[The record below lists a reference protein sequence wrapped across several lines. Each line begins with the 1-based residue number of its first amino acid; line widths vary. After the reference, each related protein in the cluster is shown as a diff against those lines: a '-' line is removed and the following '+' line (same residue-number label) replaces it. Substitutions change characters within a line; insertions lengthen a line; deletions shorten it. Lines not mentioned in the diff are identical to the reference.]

1 VSKEGIILRKNCFNV
16 YPVSVKEINCSAIK
30 SIEYKICVHFLG
42 RVSHSFHRLS
52 KKSIFQ
58 KGYETLPPPKNKFNI
73 ILCPTGLGCATM
85 DKIHIVKKRGSKAT
99 FCKSRKARQK
109 FLIAVT
115 IKTLTICQH
124 RLN

>member
-1 VSKEGIILRKNCFNV
+1 M
-16 YPVSVKEINCSAIK
+16 KEINCSEIK

-42 RVSHSFHRLS
+42 RVSHNFHRLS

-73 ILCPTGLGCATM
+73 ILCSTGHANM
-85 DKIHIVKKRGSKAT
+85 DKIHLVKKRGSKAT
-99 FCKSRKARQK
+99 FCKSRKARQQ

-115 IKTLTICQH
+115 IQT
-124 RLN
+124 